1 MYLDK
6 IIKYKREELEHIRR
20 CVSQKDVEKKA
31 QDAEPPRKFFE
42 AVANPKKDIRVI
54 AEIKKASPSAGVIR
68 EDFDP
73 FRIAAQYE
81 ENGAVALS
89 VLTDEHFFQG
99 KLDYLTAIHRQ
110 VKLPLL
116 RKDFTLHQY
125 QIYEARGAGSDA
137 ILLIARILSKDQI
150 KDYQDLAHELGMA
163 CLIEVHEKQ
172 ELEKLPPKKVGAT
185 HASPLLG
192 INNRNLD
199 TFQTDL
205 TTTEQLGKQVP
216 KGVTLVAESGISTRA
231 DIDRLLQVPVH
242 AFLIGESLLR
252 QPDPGL
258 ALMELIG

>member
-6 IIKYKREELEHIRR
+6 ITQYKREELEHIRR
-20 CVSQKDVEKKA
+20 RVSQQDVEKKA
-31 QDAEPPRKFFE
+31 QDAEPARDFLA
-42 AVANPKKDIRVI
+42 AVTNPKKDIRII

-73 FRIAAQYE
+73 FQIAAQYE

-99 KLDYLTAIHRQ
+99 KLDYLSTIRRQ

-125 QIYEARGAGSDA
+125 QIYEARGAGADA
-137 ILLIARILSKDQI
+137 ILLIARILTKDQI
-150 KDYQDLAHELGMA
+150 KDYRDLATELDMA
-163 CLIEVHEKQ
+163 CLIEIHEEQ
-172 ELEKLPPKKVGAT
+172 ELEKLPAKMN
-185 HASPLLG
+185 LLG

-199 TFQTDL
+199 TLKTDL
-205 TTTEQLGKQVP
+205 ATTETVAKKVLQKVP
-216 KGVTLVAESGISTRA
+216 LISESGISSRN
-231 DIDRLLQVPVH
+231 DIDRLLKVPVH

-258 ALMELIG
+258 ALRELIG